1 MVTTVPFVSL
11 SLEGLLCSVVT
22 VMLGCVTGS
31 KPSSRV
37 WTVNRM
43 GNDLC
48 ICKDTDFFFFPIG
61 NKDVYV
67 AESVQANNS
76 KNQVQCCHKR

>member
-1 MVTTVPFVSL
+1 MVTAVPFVSL

-22 VMLGCVTGS
+22 VMLGCVTVS

-48 ICKDTDFFFFPIG
+48 MRKDIDFFFSIG

-76 KNQVQCCHKR
+76 KNQVQCCHK